1 MFSRRT
7 VLLASTLM
15 ASALTPPWAQAQA
28 ERFPSAP
35 IKLIV
40 NFPPGG
46 NADLIGRVYARK
58 LAELLGTPVVVDNK
72 GGAAGTL
79 GADFVAKAAAD
90 GHTLLITPY
99 SVFTNRNPAI
109 KTSYHPGEDFVPIL
123 PMTIAPLVLAASA
136 DSQVGTLKD
145 LERFARTQ
153 RLSYGTY
160 GPMTTTHI
168 GQHRIAMQLK
178 AKDAVAVSY
187 RGEAPML
194 ADLLGGQIQMGVLSL
209 ATARE
214 NEKAGKI
221 RLLGL
226 INPQRSEFM
235 PQLPTL
241 KEQGFQGVD
250 WVDGVVVFAASRT
263 PGPVLQRLQDASR
276 KVLQDEDTLRTLR
289 AQPNQPWMDMSPQA
303 LKAQMAA
310 DMAFW
315 DKAQAEVG
323 GTQ

>member
-1 MFSRRT
+1 MYLTRRA
-7 VLLASTLM
+7 LLCA
-15 ASALTPPWAQAQA
+15 AALAAGAHTAHAQVPAD
-28 ERFPSAP
+28 RFPSGP
-35 IKLIV
+35 IKLVV
-40 NFPPGG
+40 NFPAGG

-58 LAELLGTPVVVDNK
+58 LSEMLNVPVVVDNR

-79 GADFVAKAAAD
+79 GADAVAKAPAD
-90 GHTLLITPY
+90 GQTLLITPY

-109 KTSYHPGEDFVPIL
+109 RTAYNALDDFTPVAPL
-123 PMTIAPLVLAASA
+123 TVAPLVLATSA
-136 DSQVGTLKD
+136 TSQVTDMRD
-145 LERFARTQ
+145 LATFAQ
-153 RLSYGTY
+153 GKRLSYGTY

-168 GQHRIAMQLK
+168 GQHRIARQLK
-178 AKDAVAVSY
+178 AMDAVAVAY

-226 INPQRSEFM
+226 ISPQRSEFM

-241 KEQGFQGVD
+241 RELGFPGVD
-250 WVDGVVVFAASRT
+250 WTDGVVVFASSKVPAST
-263 PGPVLQRLQDASR
+263 LVPLQDSSR
-276 KVLQDEDTLRTLR
+276 KVLLDDDMLRTLR
-289 AQPNQPWMDMSPQA
+289 AQPNQPWLDMTPQA

-310 DMAFW
+310 DTAFW
-315 DKAQAEVG
+315 DKAQAEMG
-323 GTQ
+323 STQ